1 MGFWHVGS
9 MAECTKVRSRYPL
22 SAAAASSPEF
32 TERANVCICTYNFN
46 TDEVQSMSAFF
57 AERALLATGWAR
69 NVRFEVS
76 DEGLLTQVLSDSDA
90 HGAEVLKGPVVPGMP
105 NLHSHAFQRA
115 MAGLAE
121 VAGNPN
127 DSFWTWRDLMYRLV
141 GKISPEQLGVIA
153 RQLYIEMLKGGF
165 TSVAEFHY
173 VHQDSAGQPYA
184 NPAELALQISQAA
197 SSAGI
202 GLTLLPVLYSHS
214 GFGGQAPNEGQRR
227 FIHSTESYLSLQAQ
241 LKPLLAAQPAQALG
255 LCFHSLRAVTPQ
267 QMSEVLAA
275 SDKACPV
282 HIHIAEQQKEV
293 DDCLAW
299 SGRRPLQWLYEN
311 VDVDQRW
318 CLVHATHADA
328 GEVASMARSAAVAG
342 LCLTTEA
349 NLGDGIFPAVDY
361 IAQGG
366 RWGIGSDSHV
376 SLSVVE
382 ELRWLEYGQRLRD
395 QRRNRL
401 YRIDQPMVGRT
412 LFDAA
417 LVGGAQAMGQNIGAL
432 TVGQRAD
439 WLVLDGNDPYLA
451 TATDDGILNRWLFA
465 GGDRQIRDVLVNGQ
479 WVIRDGR
486 HAGEEQSSRAFAAV
500 LRELLG

>member
-1 MGFWHVGS
+1 
-9 MAECTKVRSRYPL
+9 
-22 SAAAASSPEF
+22 
-32 TERANVCICTYNFN
+32 
-46 TDEVQSMSAFF
+46 MSVFF
-57 AERALLATGWAR
+57 AERALLPAGWAN

-76 DEGLLTQVLSDSDA
+76 AEGVLTHVQADA
-90 HGAEVLKGPVVPGMP
+90 ECHGAERINGPVVPGMP

-141 GKISPEQLGVIA
+141 GQISPEQLGVIA

-173 VHQDSAGQPYA
+173 VHQDTSGKPYA
-184 NPAELALQISQAA
+184 NPAELALQVSQAA
-197 SSAGI
+197 ASVGI
-202 GLTLLPVLYSHS
+202 GMTLLPVLYTHS
-214 GFGGQAPNEGQRR
+214 GFGGLAPNEGQRR
-227 FIHSTESYLSLQAQ
+227 FINSTDRYLDLQSR
-241 LKPLLAAQPAQALG
+241 LKPLIDAQPAQALG

-267 QMSEVLAA
+267 QISDVLAA
-275 SDKACPV
+275 SNTQCPV
-282 HIHIAEQQKEV
+282 HIHVAEQQKEV

-299 SGRRPLQWLYEN
+299 SGRRPLQWLYDN
-311 VDVDQRW
+311 VEVDERW
-318 CLVHATHADA
+318 CLVHATHAEAD
-328 GEVASMARSAAVAG
+328 EVASMAKSGAVAG

-401 YRIDQPMVGRT
+401 YRPDQPMVGRT
-412 LFDAA
+412 LYDAA
-417 LVGGAQAMGQNIGAL
+417 LVGGAQAMGQPTGEL
-432 TVGQRAD
+432 EVGKRAD

-451 TATDDGILNRWLFA
+451 TASGDAILNRWLFA
-465 GGDRQIRDVLVNGQ
+465 GSDRQIRDVMVNGR
-479 WVIRDGR
+479 WVIREGR
-486 HAGEEQSSRAFAAV
+486 HADETESSRAFAQV

>member
-1 MGFWHVGS
+1 
-9 MAECTKVRSRYPL
+9 
-22 SAAAASSPEF
+22 
-32 TERANVCICTYNFN
+32 
-46 TDEVQSMSAFF
+46 MSVFF
-57 AERALLATGWAR
+57 AERVLLPAGWAN

-76 DEGLLTQVLSDSDA
+76 ADGFLTKVQANSERQ
-90 HGAEVLKGPVVPGMP
+90 GAELINGPVLPGMP

-141 GKISPEQLGVIA
+141 GQISPQQLGVIA

-173 VHQDSAGQPYA
+173 VHQDTNGKPYA
-184 NPAELALQISQAA
+184 DPAELALQVSQAA
-197 SSAGI
+197 SSVGI
-202 GLTLLPVLYSHS
+202 GMTLLPVLYTHS
-214 GFGGQAPNEGQRR
+214 GFGGLAPNEGQRR
-227 FIHSTESYLSLQAQ
+227 FINSTHSYLGLQSR
-241 LKPLLAAQPAQALG
+241 LKPIIESQPAQALG

-267 QMSEVLAA
+267 QISEVMAA
-275 SDKACPV
+275 SDKQCPV

-293 DDCLAW
+293 DDCLTW

-311 VDVDQRW
+311 IDVDERW
-318 CLVHATHADA
+318 CLVHATHAEAD
-328 GEVASMARSAAVAG
+328 EVASMAKSRAVAG

-401 YRIDQPMVGRT
+401 YRSDQPMVGRT
-412 LFDAA
+412 LYDAA
-417 LVGGAQAMGQNIGAL
+417 LVGGAQAMGQPIGAL
-432 TVGQRAD
+432 EVGKRAD

-451 TATDDGILNRWLFA
+451 TASGDAILNRWLFA
-465 GGDRQIRDVLVNGQ
+465 GGDRQIREVMVGGR

-486 HAGEEQSSRAFAAV
+486 HADEEESSRAFAQV

>member
-1 MGFWHVGS
+1 M
-9 MAECTKVRSRYPL
+9 P
-22 SAAAASSPEF
+22 
-32 TERANVCICTYNFN
+32 
-46 TDEVQSMSAFF
+46 AFF
-57 AERALLATGWAR
+57 AERALLPGGWAE
-69 NVRFEVS
+69 NVRLEVS
-76 DEGLLTQVLSDSDA
+76 ADGLLSSVQANADRQ
-90 HGAEVLKGPVVPGMP
+90 GAERVSGPLLPGMP

-121 VAGNPN
+121 VAGNPS

-141 GKISPEQLGVIA
+141 GKISAPQVGVIA

-173 VHQDSAGQPYA
+173 VHQDTNGKPYA
-184 NPAELALQISQAA
+184 DPAELALQISLAA
-197 SSAGI
+197 TSAGI

-214 GFGGQAPNEGQRR
+214 GFGGQASNEGQRR
-227 FIHSTESYLSLQAQ
+227 FIHSTESYLDLQAR
-241 LKPLLAAQPAQALG
+241 LRPVIAAQAAQNLG

-267 QMSEVLAA
+267 QISEVLAA
-275 SDKACPV
+275 SDRQCPV

-293 DDCLAW
+293 DDCLSW

-311 VDVDQRW
+311 VPVDQRW
-318 CLVHATHADA
+318 CLVHATHAEPD
-328 GEVASMARSAAVAG
+328 EVALMAQSGSVAG

-376 SLSVVE
+376 SVSVVE

-401 YRIDQPMVGRT
+401 YRSDQPMVGRT

-417 LVGGAQAMGQNIGAL
+417 LSGGAQALGQSIGRL
-432 TVGQRAD
+432 EVGQRAD
-439 WLVLDGNDPYLA
+439 WVVLDGSDPYLA
-451 TATDDGILNRWLFA
+451 TASGDAILNRWLFA
-465 GGDRQIRDVLVNGQ
+465 GGDRQVRDVLVNGR
-479 WVIRDGR
+479 WVVREGR
-486 HAGEEQSSRAFAAV
+486 HAAEEESSRAFAQV
-500 LRELLG
+500 LKELLG

>member
-1 MGFWHVGS
+1 
-9 MAECTKVRSRYPL
+9 
-22 SAAAASSPEF
+22 
-32 TERANVCICTYNFN
+32 
-46 TDEVQSMSAFF
+46 MSVFF
-57 AERALLATGWAR
+57 AERVLLPAGWAN

-76 DEGLLTQVLSDSDA
+76 ADGFLTKVQADSDRQ
-90 HGAEVLKGPVVPGMP
+90 GAELINGAVVPGMP

-141 GKISPEQLGVIA
+141 GQISPQQLGVIA

-173 VHQDSAGQPYA
+173 VHQDTDGKPYA
-184 NPAELALQISQAA
+184 DPAELALQVSQAA
-197 SSAGI
+197 SSVGI
-202 GLTLLPVLYSHS
+202 GMTLLPVLYTHS
-214 GFGGQAPNEGQRR
+214 GFGGLAPNEGQRR
-227 FIHSTESYLSLQAQ
+227 FINSTHSYLDLQSR
-241 LKPLLAAQPAQALG
+241 LKPIIESQPAQALG

-267 QMSEVLAA
+267 QISEVMAA
-275 SDKACPV
+275 SDKQCPV

-293 DDCLAW
+293 DDCLTW
-299 SGRRPLQWLYEN
+299 SGRRPLQWLYEH
-311 VDVDQRW
+311 VDVDERW
-318 CLVHATHADA
+318 CLVHATHAEAD
-328 GEVASMARSAAVAG
+328 EVASMAKSRAVAG

-401 YRIDQPMVGRT
+401 YRPDQPMVGRT
-412 LFDAA
+412 LYDAA
-417 LVGGAQAMGQNIGAL
+417 LVGGAQAMGQPIGAL
-432 TVGQRAD
+432 EVGKRAD

-451 TATDDGILNRWLFA
+451 TASGDAILNRWLFA
-465 GGDRQIRDVLVNGQ
+465 GGDRQIREVMVGGR

-486 HAGEEQSSRAFAAV
+486 HADEEESSRAFAQV

>member
-1 MGFWHVGS
+1 
-9 MAECTKVRSRYPL
+9 
-22 SAAAASSPEF
+22 
-32 TERANVCICTYNFN
+32 
-46 TDEVQSMSAFF
+46 MSAFF
-57 AERALLATGWAR
+57 AERALLPSGWAS
-69 NVRFEVS
+69 NVRLEVS
-76 DEGLLTQVLSDSDA
+76 TAGVITHLAADA
-90 HGAEVLKGPVVPGMP
+90 EAVGAERLEGPLLPGMP

-141 GKISPEQLGVIA
+141 GQISPQQLGVIA

-173 VHQDSAGQPYA
+173 VHQDTTGKPYA
-184 NPAELALQISQAA
+184 DPAELAVQISQAA
-197 SSAGI
+197 DSAGI

-227 FIHSTESYLSLQAQ
+227 FIHSTDSYLD
-241 LKPLLAAQPAQALG
+241 LLARLLPSLRKQPAQQLG
-255 LCFHSLRAVTPQ
+255 LCFHSLRAVTPEQ
-267 QMSEVLAA
+267 ISAVLAA
-275 SDKACPV
+275 SDAHCPV

-293 DDCLAW
+293 DDCLSW
-299 SGRRPLQWLYEN
+299 SGRRPVQWLYEN
-311 VDVDQRW
+311 APVDERW
-318 CLVHATHADA
+318 CLVHATHVEAD
-328 GEVASMARSAAVAG
+328 EVALMAQSGAVAG

-401 YRIDQPMVGRT
+401 YRSDQPMVGRT

-417 LVGGAQAMGQNIGAL
+417 LAGGAQALGQPIGQL
-432 TVGQRAD
+432 QVGQRAD
-439 WLVLDGNDPYLA
+439 WLVLDGNDPYIA
-451 TATDDGILNRWLFA
+451 TASGDAILNRWLFA
-465 GGDRQIRDVLVNGQ
+465 GNDRQIRDVMVSGR
-479 WVIRDGR
+479 WVVREGH
-486 HAGEEQSSRAFAAV
+486 HAGEEQSNREFAQV
-500 LRELLG
+500 LRQLLG

>member
-1 MGFWHVGS
+1 
-9 MAECTKVRSRYPL
+9 
-22 SAAAASSPEF
+22 
-32 TERANVCICTYNFN
+32 
-46 TDEVQSMSAFF
+46 MSAFF
-57 AERALLATGWAR
+57 AERALLPDGWAR
-69 NVRFEVS
+69 NVRLEVGQ
-76 DEGLLTQVLSDSDA
+76 DGILTRVEANADQQ
-90 HGAEVLKGPVVPGMP
+90 GAEKVSGPLLPGMP

-141 GKISPEQLGVIA
+141 GRISPQQLGVIA
-153 RQLYIEMLKGGF
+153 RQLYIEMLKGGY

-173 VHQDSAGQPYA
+173 VHQDSDGKPYA
-184 NPAELALQISQAA
+184 DPAELALQISQAA
-197 SSAGI
+197 ASVGI

-227 FIHSTESYLSLQAQ
+227 FIHSTDSYLDLQAR
-241 LKPLLAAQPAQALG
+241 LRPVLAAQPAQQPG

-267 QMSEVLAA
+267 QISEVLAA
-275 SDKACPV
+275 SDRQCPV

-293 DDCLAW
+293 DDCLSW

-311 VDVDQRW
+311 APVDNRW
-318 CLVHATHADA
+318 CLVHATHAEAD
-328 GEVASMARSAAVAG
+328 EVALMAQSGAVAG

-382 ELRWLEYGQRLRD
+382 ELRWLEYCQRLRD

-401 YRIDQPMVGRT
+401 YRSDQPMVGRT
-412 LFDAA
+412 LYDAA
-417 LVGGAQAMGQNIGAL
+417 LAGGAQALGQQIGTL
-432 TVGQRAD
+432 QVGHRAD
-439 WLVLDGNDPYLA
+439 WLVLDGNDPYIA
-451 TATDDGILNRWLFA
+451 TASDDAILNRWLFA
-465 GGDRQIRDVLVNGQ
+465 GSDRQIRDVAVNGR
-479 WVIRDGR
+479 WVIREGR
-486 HAGEEQSSRAFAAV
+486 HAAEEQSNREFAQV
-500 LRELLG
+500 LRALLG

>member
-1 MGFWHVGS
+1 
-9 MAECTKVRSRYPL
+9 L
-22 SAAAASSPEF
+22 PEF
-32 TERANVCICTYNFN
+32 TEQAKVCICIDKYP
-46 TDEVQSMSAFF
+46 DERPTMPVYF
-57 AERALLATGWAR
+57 AERALLPDGWAN
-69 NVRFEVS
+69 NVRLEVDAQGLLSSVQAEAS
-76 DEGLLTQVLSDSDA
+76 DEGAQRLRGPLLA
-90 HGAEVLKGPVVPGMP
+90 GMP

-141 GKISPEQLGVIA
+141 GQISPEQLGVIA
-153 RQLYIEMLKGGF
+153 RQLYIEMLKAGY

-173 VHQDSAGQPYA
+173 VHHDQHGRPYA
-184 NPAELALQISQAA
+184 DPTELAGRISQAA
-197 SSAGI
+197 SAAGI

-214 GFGGQAPNEGQRR
+214 GFGGQPANDGQRR
-227 FIHSTESYLSLQAQ
+227 FINTTEQYLGLQQRLA
-241 LKPLLAAQPAQALG
+241 PLLAQQPAQTLG

-267 QMSEVLAA
+267 QIEQVLAA
-275 SDKACPV
+275 SDKQCPV

-311 VDVDQRW
+311 VAVDQRW

-328 GEVASMARSAAVAG
+328 GEVSLMARSGAVAG

-361 IAQGG
+361 LAQGG
-366 RWGIGSDSHV
+366 RMGIGSDSHV

-401 YRIDQPMVGRT
+401 YGAQQPMVGRT
-412 LFDAA
+412 LYDAA
-417 LVGGAQAMGQNIGAL
+417 LKGGAQAMGQAVGAL
-432 TVGQRAD
+432 APGQRAD
-439 WLVLDGNDPYLA
+439 WLVLDGDDPYLA
-451 TATDDGILNRWLFA
+451 TASGDGVLNRWLFA
-465 GGDRQIRDVLVNGQ
+465 GGDRQVRDVMVNGR
-479 WVIRDGR
+479 WVVQDGR
-486 HAGEEQSSRAFAAV
+486 HADEAESSQAFTQV

>member
-1 MGFWHVGS
+1 
-9 MAECTKVRSRYPL
+9 
-22 SAAAASSPEF
+22 
-32 TERANVCICTYNFN
+32 
-46 TDEVQSMSAFF
+46 MSVFF
-57 AERALLATGWAR
+57 AERALLPAGWAN
-69 NVRFEVS
+69 NVRFEINA
-76 DEGLLTQVLSDSDA
+76 EGYLTSVQANADRQ
-90 HGAEVLKGPVVPGMP
+90 GAELISGPVVPGMP

-141 GKISPEQLGVIA
+141 GQISPEQLGVIA

-173 VHQDSAGQPYA
+173 VHQDTTGKSYT
-184 NPAELALQISQAA
+184 NPAELALQVSQAA
-197 SSAGI
+197 SSVGI
-202 GLTLLPVLYSHS
+202 GMTLLPVLYTHS
-214 GFGGQAPNEGQRR
+214 GFGGLAPNEGQRR
-227 FIHSTESYLSLQAQ
+227 FINSTERYLDLQSR
-241 LKPLLAAQPAQALG
+241 LKPIMTAQPAQALG

-267 QMSEVLAA
+267 QITDVMAA
-275 SDKACPV
+275 SDSQCPV

-311 VDVDQRW
+311 VDVDERW
-318 CLVHATHADA
+318 CLVHATHAEAD
-328 GEVASMARSAAVAG
+328 EVASMARSRAVAG

-401 YRIDQPMVGRT
+401 YRPDQPMVGRT
-412 LFDAA
+412 LYDAA
-417 LVGGAQAMGQNIGAL
+417 LLGGAQAMGQPVGAL
-432 TVGQRAD
+432 EVGKRAD

-451 TATDDGILNRWLFA
+451 TASGDGILNRWLFG
-465 GGDRQIRDVLVNGQ
+465 GGDRQIREVMVNGR
-479 WVIRDGR
+479 WVIREGR
-486 HAGEEQSSRAFAAV
+486 HADEEESRRSFAQV